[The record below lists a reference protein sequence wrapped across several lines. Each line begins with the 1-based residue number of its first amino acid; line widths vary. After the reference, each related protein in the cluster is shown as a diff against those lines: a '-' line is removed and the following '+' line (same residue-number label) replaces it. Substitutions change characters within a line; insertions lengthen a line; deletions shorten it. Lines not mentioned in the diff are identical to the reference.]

1 MREDKRLRAH
11 TGIIWLALALLAAAL
26 AAGCGAARAGRPLAL
41 GPPAKLPPSRR
52 SHVVVVMME
61 NAEYGEVIGS
71 GSAPYVN
78 ALARR
83 YGLATHSYAITHPSL
98 PNYLALTGGSTDGI
112 ESDCTSCAVSAPN
125 LVDQLQAAGISW
137 KAYLEGLPHP
147 CFLGAQAGS
156 YAKKHDPFAYYQDIA
171 DSQTRCRLLVGF
183 ESLAADLRAGTLP
196 TFAWVSPNL
205 CDDGHDCS
213 LRAAD
218 GFLARTLPALLREL
232 GPHGFL
238 ILTWDEGSS
247 DAGCCGVAAG
257 GHIATILAG
266 PDVRPGGREDRPLDH
281 YGALATI
288 ERALGLAPLGGAAE
302 ARTGSLDGL
311 FSAPPKLR

>member
-1 MREDKRLRAH
+1 MAV
-11 TGIIWLALALLAAAL
+11 ALLAAAL
-26 AAGCGAARAGRPLAL
+26 AAGCGAARAGRPLGV

-71 GSAPYVN
+71 DSAPYVN

-98 PNYLALTGGSTDGI
+98 PNYLALTSGSTDGI
-112 ESDCTSCAVSAPN
+112 ESDCSSCKVSAPN

-156 YAKKHDPFAYYQDIA
+156 YAKKHDPFAYYEDVAHNQA
-171 DSQTRCRLLVGF
+171 RCRLLVGF
-183 ESLAADLRAGTLP
+183 EALAADLRAGTLP

-213 LRAAD
+213 LGTAD
-218 GFLARTLPALLREL
+218 GFLAWTLPALLREL

-247 DAGCCGVAAG
+247 DAGCCGAAAG
-257 GHIATILAG
+257 GHIATVVAG
-266 PDVRPGGREDRPLDH
+266 PDVRPGGREQRPLDH
-281 YGALATI
+281 YGVLATI
-288 ERALGLAPLGGAAE
+288 ERAFGLAPLGGAAD
-302 ARTGSLDGL
+302 ARAGSLDGL
-311 FSAPPKLR
+311 FAAPPKLR